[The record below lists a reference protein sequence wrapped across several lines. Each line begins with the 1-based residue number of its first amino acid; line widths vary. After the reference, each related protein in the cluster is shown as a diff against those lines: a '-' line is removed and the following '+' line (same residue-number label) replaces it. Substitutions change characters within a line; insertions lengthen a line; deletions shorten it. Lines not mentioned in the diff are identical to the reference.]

1 MKTQDVL
8 TLNYFMQDL
17 CYQDTPL
24 FISFASGGCRT
35 FSFAS
40 PEDMI
45 TSDEGLVVE
54 WGDNLLAI
62 KYEDIRK
69 IVYKGSSITV
79 ELVNGLIEIM
89 KPEE

>member
-1 MKTQDVL
+1 MKTQDIL
-8 TLNYFMQDL
+8 TLTHFIEDL
-17 CYQDTPL
+17 CYQGTVL

-35 FSFAS
+35 FFFAS

-45 TSDEGLVVE
+45 ASDEGLVIE

-62 KYEDIRK
+62 KYEDIQK
-69 IVYKGSSITV
+69 IVYKGSDITIK
-79 ELVNGLIEIM
+79 LANGLIDLL